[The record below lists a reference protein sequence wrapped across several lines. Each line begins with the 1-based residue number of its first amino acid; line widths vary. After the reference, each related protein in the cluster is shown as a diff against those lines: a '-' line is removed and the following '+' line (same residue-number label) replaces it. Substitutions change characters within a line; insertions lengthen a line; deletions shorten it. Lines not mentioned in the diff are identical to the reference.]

1 MILSHAQIE
10 DIAAAAIKDFNE
22 FFFGTEN
29 NRKRLIQATPIDQFA
44 RDYLGLEVSFAQL
57 SVDGS
62 ICGLTA
68 YTDTE
73 YTVEEIGA
81 TRRPLRFYRW
91 LCAVCRRGHRHIP
104 NVRSKPDM
112 TGSASSR
119 GQRSPCR

>member
-1 MILSHAQIE
+1 MVRRGKGGIWMILSHAQIE

-29 NRKRLIQATPIDQFA
+29 NHKWLIQATPIDQFA

-68 YTDTE
+68 YPWAH
-73 YTVEEIGA
+73 GS
-81 TRRPLRFYRW
+81 
-91 LCAVCRRGHRHIP
+91 CAR
-104 NVRSKPDM
+104 
-112 TGSASSR
+112 
-119 GQRSPCR
+119 